1 MVTLTGTV
9 ATWLQRESAE
19 RAAAN
24 APGIAQVDNRIVV
37 NPVSHAMLD
46 DIDEMC

>member
-1 MVTLTGTV
+1 MSGTA

-24 APGIAQVDNRIVV
+24 AAGIAHVDNQILVQSFHDAKMSDV
-37 NPVSHAMLD
+37 D
-46 DIDEMC
+46 DIC